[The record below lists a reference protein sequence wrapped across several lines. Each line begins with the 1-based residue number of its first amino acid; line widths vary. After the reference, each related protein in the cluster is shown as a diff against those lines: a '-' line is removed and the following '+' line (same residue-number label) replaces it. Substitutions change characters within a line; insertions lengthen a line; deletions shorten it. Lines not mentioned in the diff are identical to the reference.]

1 MSDGQLRASAAPSA
15 VLERDRRRV
24 TLGIGWTRLAAI
36 GASAACASVAL
47 YLWGAR
53 DDASKVGTA
62 RALLDEG
69 RYAAAAQHAGAAPG
83 DARAALIQAY
93 ALRDA
98 GRERDAVAAFA
109 RASAADPDNWIVRR
123 DWAVLLAQLGQRDA
137 AARQMA
143 AALRLNPRLVL
154 PAGFNRG

>member
-15 VLERDRRRV
+15 VLERDRR
-24 TLGIGWTRLAAI
+24 LGIAGIGWTRLAAI
-36 GASAACASVAL
+36 GASGVCALVAA
-47 YLWGAR
+47 YLWSAH
-53 DDASKVGTA
+53 DDASRTGAA
-62 RALLDEG
+62 RALLHDG
-69 RYAAAAQHAGAAPG
+69 RYAAAAQRAGVAPG
-83 DARAALIQAY
+83 DARAALIEAY

-98 GRERDAVAAFA
+98 GREREAVAAFS
-109 RASAADPDNWIVRR
+109 RASAADPGNWIVRR